1 MVSRVTFINHDIT
14 CMMFN
19 YMDKEHQY
27 KIRQDEINIGN
38 NIFIG
43 AGSRI
48 LYDVTIG
55 DNVIIGVGNLVNKN
69 IPSVIVAA
77 DVPCKL
83 IGGFEEYQHKLVKEE
98 SK

>member
-1 MVSRVTFINHDIT
+1 MASEVTFINHDIT

-27 KIRQDEINIGN
+27 KLRQGEINLGN
-38 NIFIG
+38 NVFIG

-55 DNVIIGVGNLVNKN
+55 DNVIIGAGSFVNKD
-69 IPSVIVAA
+69 IPSGTVAA
-77 DVPCKL
+77 GVPCKA
-83 IGGFEEYQHKLVKEE
+83 ISSFEEYQYKLVKEE

>member
-1 MVSRVTFINHDIT
+1 MASGVTFINHDIT
-14 CMMFN
+14 CMMFY

-55 DNVIIGVGNLVNKN
+55 DNIIIGAGNLVNKN
-69 IPSVIVAA
+69 IPSVTVAA
-77 DVPCKL
+77 NVSCKL

>member
-1 MVSRVTFINHDIT
+1 MASGVTFINHDII

-27 KIRQDEINIGN
+27 KIHQDEINIGN

-43 AGSRI
+43 AGSGI

-55 DNVIIGVGNLVNKN
+55 DNVIIRAR
-69 IPSVIVAA
+69 IS
-77 DVPCKL
+77 
-83 IGGFEEYQHKLVKEE
+83 
-98 SK
+98 